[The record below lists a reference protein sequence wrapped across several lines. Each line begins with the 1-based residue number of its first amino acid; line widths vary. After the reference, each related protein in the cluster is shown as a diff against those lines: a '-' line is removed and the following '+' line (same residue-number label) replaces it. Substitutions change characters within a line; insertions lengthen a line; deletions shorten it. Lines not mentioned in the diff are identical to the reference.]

1 MKFSIGERDAGK
13 TILSFL
19 KEKLKISGQ
28 AIKRGIDRGA
38 VRLNGVVERFSSVR
52 LQKGDFFEFDQA
64 QLIEKQEFSLPIL
77 LEEENFLICSKPS
90 GLVTDQEVFKR
101 LLGRSVFLVHRLDKD
116 TSGVILVATTQ
127 KMQKK
132 FEALFKNRKMRK
144 VYVALV
150 KGVMQQ
156 ESGTIDNRLMKKKIY
171 QGQAIWGSTK
181 NPKGLRAITHWK
193 CIGKAKGK
201 SLVQC
206 EPETGRTHQLR
217 VHLSEMGHPILG
229 DHHYGREVKF
239 PPEIDRLCL
248 HAYRLVFNHPDTG
261 EKIQVTAPIPKLF
274 KI

>member
-19 KEKLKISGQ
+19 KEKLKVSGQ

-90 GLVTDQEVFKR
+90 GLVTDQEVFKS

-132 FEALFKNRKMRK
+132 FEALFKSRKMRK

-156 ESGTIDNRLMKKKIY
+156 ESGTIDNRLIKKKDLPRASY
-171 QGQAIWGSTK
+171 LGQHQK
-181 NPKGLRAITHWK
+181 P
-193 CIGKAKGK
+193 
-201 SLVQC
+201 Q
-206 EPETGRTHQLR
+206 RTAGHHAL
-217 VHLSEMGHPILG
+217 EMYWEGT
-229 DHHYGREVKF
+229 R
-239 PPEIDRLCL
+239 
-248 HAYRLVFNHPDTG
+248 
-261 EKIQVTAPIPKLF
+261 KIPCSM
-274 KI
+274 